1 MREVVHRV
9 DAPLRSGAVVVRAA
23 DPEEDRIPHDHV
35 GRCHVDAGAQHV
47 RSVLEFAGAH
57 ASEEV
62 EALLHG
68 TVPPGAGAPGL
79 GHGAPVGTDLL
90 LAEAVDVRRSLLDQQ
105 DAVVVELLEI
115 VRGVAQLAPLE
126 AQPAD
131 VAFDGLDVAGLFGLG
146 VGVVEAQVAGAPV
159 LGGDPEVEADGLGVA
174 DVQQPVGFG
183 REAGGDPPSVLPAGQ
198 VGSDD
203 LAHEVASRR
212 APVASPRGLVPV
224 HVSPAPGRFAST
236 SST

>member
-1 MREVVHRV
+1 M
-9 DAPLRSGAVVVRAA
+9 GA
-23 DPEEDRIPHDHV
+23 
-35 GRCHVDAGAQHV
+35 
-47 RSVLEFAGAH
+47 
-57 ASEEV
+57 
-62 EALLHG
+62 
-68 TVPPGAGAPGL
+68 
-79 GHGAPVGTDLL
+79 DLL
-90 LAEAVDVRRSLLDQQ
+90 LAQAVDVRRALLDEV

-131 VAFDGLDVAGLFGLG
+131 VALDGLDVAGFFGLR

-159 LGGDPEVEADGLGVA
+159 LGGNPEVEADGLGVA
-174 DVQQPVGFG
+174 DVQQAVGFG

-198 VGSDD
+198 VRGHD

-212 APVASPRGLVPV
+212 APVASPSLVPA